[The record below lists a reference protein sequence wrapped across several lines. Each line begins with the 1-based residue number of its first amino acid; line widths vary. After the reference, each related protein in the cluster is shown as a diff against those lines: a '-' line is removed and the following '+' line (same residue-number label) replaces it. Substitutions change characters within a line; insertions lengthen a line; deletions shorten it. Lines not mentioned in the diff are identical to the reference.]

1 MAAPDPAPRGQD
13 PRNLAP
19 RNQDPKRGSAASR
32 ALFLVLGL
40 FFTGLGFVGA
50 FLPVLP
56 TVPFLILAAACFTR
70 SSARLERW
78 LLDHPQFGPLLRD
91 WRERGA
97 IPVRAK
103 WMAAGGC
110 AFGFALF
117 LWGSSP
123 GWPLTLVVLAVMGF
137 GVIFVFTRPDA

>member
-1 MAAPDPAPRGQD
+1 MQPVDNPPHPRPQWQ
-13 PRNLAP
+13 RVLWLLA
-19 RNQDPKRGSAASR
+19 GACS
-32 ALFLVLGL
+32 LL
-40 FFTGLGFVGA
+40 TGFVGI